1 MASRNWS
8 KVNLQNI
15 PLDDQMKVYQS
26 RSFER
31 KVKKLRKSE
40 KRVLDAVIDRIV
52 REPGIGQEK
61 KGDLR
66 GVYFH
71 KFKIKTLQYLLSY
84 RFVGDDMELIMIGP
98 HENYYRDLKSY
109 LKSR

>member
-1 MASRNWS
+1 
-8 KVNLQNI
+8 
-15 PLDDQMKVYQS
+15 MKIIQS

-31 KVKKLRKSE
+31 KVKKFTKPQKKKLDNEIRKI
-40 KRVLDAVIDRIV
+40 IDN
-52 REPGIGQEK
+52 PSIGNDK

-66 GVYFH
+66 GVFVH
-71 KFKIKTLQYLLSY
+71 KFKIHTLQYLLAY
-84 RFVGDDMELIMIGP
+84 RFNKKNLELIMIGP